1 MMNKLVYEQT
11 QIKDNRQAPVILSRT
26 LTFSNRSDNST
37 DNWIMVGQGGSLP
50 VPNTQPRPT
59 RAARPHSLNDIGNI
73 DVDGAFNMFVDDD
86 LKRRG
91 GHTL

>member
-1 MMNKLVYEQT
+1 MNELVYEQT
-11 QIKDNRQAPVILSRT
+11 QIKINQEAPAILSRS
-26 LTFSNRSDNST
+26 LNIPNLSDAST
-37 DNWIMVGQGGSLP
+37 GDWRMVGQGGSLP